1 MNVTVGISNRHVHLN
16 EEDYKLLFGDT
27 PFEVRNELKQP
38 GMFAS
43 TLTVSITGSK
53 RTIDN
58 VRVLGPLRSYT
69 QVEISRTDAYTL
81 GVNPPVRDS
90 GDLVDASE
98 ITITG
103 PNGSITR
110 KAAIIATR
118 HIHVNDEI
126 RKEHDLVGI
135 SKVSV
140 RKVGEKGAILEDVH
154 LKDNPLSYFE
164 LHLDTDDAN
173 ALLLNQD
180 DELEIIK

>member
-69 QVEISRTDAYTL
+69 QVEVSKTDSYTL

-90 GDLVDASE
+90 GDLADAAE

-103 PNGSITR
+103 PMGSITR
-110 KAAIIATR
+110 NACIIATR

-164 LHLDTDDAN
+164 LHLDTDDGN
-173 ALLLNQD
+173 GSLGKTG
-180 DELEIIK
+180 EMVEIFK

>member
-16 EEDYKLLFGDT
+16 EKDYKLLFGDT
-27 PFEVRNELKQP
+27 PLEVRNELSQP

-43 TLTVSITGSK
+43 TLTVSITGRK

-69 QVEISRTDAYTL
+69 QVEVSRTDSYTL

-90 GDLVDASE
+90 GDLADADE

-103 PNGSITR
+103 PLGSITR
-110 KAAIIATR
+110 KACIIATR

-126 RKEHDLVGI
+126 RKEHGLVGI
-135 SKVSV
+135 DKVSV
-140 RKVGEKGAILEDVH
+140 RKVGEKGAILNDVH
-154 LKDNPLSYFE
+154 LKDMELSYFE

-173 ALLLNQD
+173 ALLLNQG
-180 DELEIIK
+180 DELEIII

>member
-1 MNVTVGISNRHVHLN
+1 MNVTVGISNKHVHLN

-43 TLTVSITGSK
+43 TLTVSITGTK

-58 VRVLGPLRSYT
+58 VRVLGPLRDYT
-69 QVEISRTDAYTL
+69 QVEVSKTDSYTL

-90 GDLVDASE
+90 GDLAAAVD

-103 PNGSITR
+103 PLGSITR
-110 KAAIIATR
+110 KACIIATR

-126 RKEHDLVGI
+126 RKEHGLEGI
-135 SKVSV
+135 KKVSI
-140 RKVGEKGAILEDVH
+140 RKVGEKGAILNDVH
-154 LKDNPLSYFE
+154 LKDLPLSYFE

-173 ALLLNQD
+173 ALLLKQD

>member
-16 EEDYKLLFGDT
+16 EEDYKILFGDT
-27 PFEVRNELKQP
+27 PLEVRNPLNQP

-53 RTIDN
+53 RTIEN
-58 VRVLGPLRSYT
+58 VRVLGPLRPYT
-69 QVEISRTDAYTL
+69 QVEISKTDSYTL

-90 GDLVDASE
+90 GDLADAAE
-98 ITITG
+98 ITITS
-103 PNGSITR
+103 PNGSITG
-110 KAAIIATR
+110 KAAIIAAR

-126 RKEHDLVGI
+126 RKEHGLVGVK
-135 SKVSV
+135 KVSV
-140 RKVGEKGAILEDVH
+140 RKVGEKGAILDDVH
-154 LKDNPLSYFE
+154 LKDTELSYFE

-180 DELEIIK
+180 DELEIIL

>member
-27 PFEVRNELKQP
+27 PFEVRNPLTQP

-43 TLTVSITGSK
+43 TLTVSITGTK

-58 VRVLGPLRSYT
+58 VRVLGPHRSYT
-69 QVEISRTDAYTL
+69 QVEISKTDSYTL

-90 GDLVDASE
+90 GDLDDAAE

-103 PNGSITR
+103 PMGSITR
-110 KAAIIATR
+110 KAAIIASR

-126 RKEHDLVGI
+126 RKEHGLVGVK
-135 SKVSV
+135 KVSI
-140 RKVGEKGAILEDVH
+140 RKVGEKGAILDDVH
-154 LKDNPLSYFE
+154 LKDMDQSYFE

-173 ALLLNQD
+173 ALLLNQG
-180 DELEIIK
+180 DELEIII

>member
-1 MNVTVGISNRHVHLN
+1 MNVTVGISNRHIHLN
-16 EEDYKLLFGDT
+16 EEDYKLLFGDM
-27 PFEVRNELKQP
+27 PFEVRNKLNQP

-69 QVEISRTDAYTL
+69 QVEISKTDSYTL
-81 GVNPPVRDS
+81 GVNPPVRNS
-90 GDLVDASE
+90 GDLADASE

-103 PNGSITR
+103 PMGSITR
-110 KAAIIATR
+110 NAAIIATR

-126 RKEHDLVGI
+126 RKEHGLEGI
-135 SKVSV
+135 KKVSV
-140 RKVGEKGAILEDVH
+140 KKVGEKGAILDDVY
-154 LKDNPLSYFE
+154 LKDAPLSYFE

-173 ALLLNQD
+173 ALLLNQG

>member
-1 MNVTVGISNRHVHLN
+1 MNVTVGISNKHVHLT

-43 TLTVSITGSK
+43 TLTVSITGPK

-58 VRVLGPLRSYT
+58 VRVLGPHRSYT
-69 QVEISRTDAYTL
+69 QVEVSKTDSYTL

-90 GDLVDASE
+90 GDLDDAEE

-103 PNGSITR
+103 PLGSITR
-110 KAAIIATR
+110 RAWIIATR

-126 RKEHDLVGI
+126 RKVHGLEGI
-135 SKVSV
+135 KKVSV
-140 RKVGEKGAILEDVH
+140 RKVGEKGAILNDVH
-154 LKDNPLSYFE
+154 LKDMDQSYFE

-180 DELEIIK
+180 DELEIII